1 MEDFVTPGE
10 LILKNAMIVTPSE
23 VVEGAVRICGGV
35 VDDIHSGPSSL
46 PAALDLEGDYLIPG
60 LIDIHTD
67 NLERLLMPRNTVN
80 WPVLAALVAHDA
92 QLAAA
97 GITTVLDALCVGTMG
112 QGVRSFEKVKEAIAL
127 TTTGKRNRMFRSDHL
142 LHLRA
147 ELTNEKT
154 PAMFAQL
161 YENPDVVL
169 VSLMDHTPGQRQTVN
184 MEMFIAMQ
192 KRNRNL
198 SEEELRESLRESQE
212 SQKYSEPNRREVLAM
227 VADRPIALASHDDAT
242 VEHVEQSH
250 VEGISISEFPTTR
263 IAAEAARAQGMQ
275 VVAGSPNLVLG
286 RSHSG
291 NVSVEELARR
301 GLLDALA
308 SDYVPSS
315 MLHGAFLLTEK
326 IGLPLHE
333 AIRMVSLSP
342 ARMVGLCDR
351 GSIEKGKRADLV
363 RVRKVQGLPLPLMV
377 WREGARVA

>member
-1 MEDFVTPGE
+1 MTPPE
-10 LILKNAMIVTPSE
+10 LILKNAKIVMPGE

-35 VDDIHSGPSSL
+35 VGDIHPGPSSVS
-46 PAALDLEGDYLIPG
+46 AALDLEGDYLIPG

-67 NLERLLMPRNTVN
+67 NLERLLMPRNTVD

-112 QGVRSFEKVKEAIAL
+112 EGVRSFEKVKEAIAL
-127 TTTGKRNRMFRSDHL
+127 TGVGKRNRMFRSEHL

-161 YENPDVVL
+161 YENLDVVL

-184 MEMFIAMQ
+184 MEMFIARQ
-192 KRNRNL
+192 KRDLNL
-198 SEEELRESLRESQE
+198 SEEEFRESLRESQE
-212 SQKYSEPNRREVLAM
+212 SQQKYSQPNRREVLAM
-227 VADRPIALASHDDAT
+227 VADLPIALASHDDAT
-242 VEHVEQSH
+242 VEHVEQSYA
-250 VEGISISEFPTTR
+250 EGISISEFPTTR

-326 IGLPLHE
+326 IGMPLCE

-342 ARMVGLCDR
+342 AQMVGLYDR
-351 GSIEKGKRADLV
+351 GSIETGKRADLV
-363 RVRKVQGLPLPLMV
+363 RVRKAQGLPLPLMV
-377 WREGARVA
+377 WRAGERVA